1 LERLIEGQA
10 SSSVDKLNLRKLM
23 GRNDKTNRLQL
34 GEYKPLSKNTNNY
47 DDICIKGTVTK
58 IYFKY
63 SDKNGQ
69 I

>member
-1 LERLIEGQA
+1 
-10 SSSVDKLNLRKLM
+10 M